1 MTLIC
6 VPIMVTEVDAAL
18 ADAAEAKRLGS
29 QIVEY
34 RIDQVFSGAGA
45 SPDEFQDS
53 EAGTTEEVAGGV
65 EERVGGVGGGGMAFE
80 VGEIERLVASSPLPC
95 IVTCRPTFEG
105 GFYDGD
111 DASRISLYEHLGNLS
126 DGGPRYVDVEWATF
140 SRSANIR
147 QKVKLGVDHPG
158 QMRGLETGLILSMH
172 DFERRPVDLTRRFL
186 AMQGEPA
193 AKVLKV
199 AFRARSLR
207 DNLELFDL
215 MRQSEKPV
223 IALGMGEFGMMSRVL
238 APKFGGFL
246 TFASLREASA
256 TAPGQP
262 TIEQL
267 MGEYRFGSIG
277 RATRVYGIVG
287 CPVGHSMSPLVHN
300 AGFQEV
306 GHDGV
311 YVPLPIV
318 GDENDGSKAGE
329 AGGQVGGGG
338 GGDVSFK
345 GTMLELI
352 DHEGLDFAGA
362 SVTLPHKGHL
372 VRLALEMIG
381 TRGWQVS
388 DAARAIGA
396 ANTLVIER
404 DEAGRCVGARVENTD
419 APAIVACVREALS
432 AGDGG
437 SVGGGGLLQ
446 GKRIA
451 VLGAGGVARGAAY
464 ALASAG
470 AHVVIYAREVAKAE
484 TIARELQGASDG
496 SGLKG
501 TIVGAAWDARHG
513 ASADVFINCTPLGM
527 KGGGGEGA
535 SPLDFETL
543 AKGGGDVSRA
553 VCFDTVYNPVR
564 TCFLFEAE
572 RVGARTIDGVSM
584 FVRQAA
590 MQFEMWTGKPAPI
603 ARFDALVRQRLQG

>member
-18 ADAAEAKRLGS
+18 ADAAEAKRLGA

-34 RIDQVFSGAGA
+34 RIDQLFSGESAALGTRLASGEGEVVADGDGA
-45 SPDEFQDS
+45 D
-53 EAGTTEEVAGGV
+53 
-65 EERVGGVGGGGMAFE
+65 GVGVGVGGMAFE

-126 DGGPRYVDVEWATF
+126 DGGPRYIDVEWATY

-262 TIEQL
+262 TIAEL
-267 MGEYRFGSIG
+267 VDLFRFGSIG

-287 CPVGHSMSPLVHN
+287 WPVGHSMSPLVHN
-300 AGFQEV
+300 AGFGEV

-318 GDENDGSKAGE
+318 GDENDDGE
-329 AGGQVGGGG
+329 VGEVGVDGGY
-338 GGDVSFK
+338 VSFK

-372 VRLALEMIG
+372 VRLGLEMSG
-381 TRGWQVS
+381 AHEMVQGGEKSEGRVWRLS

-396 ANTLVIER
+396 ANTLVVER
-404 DEAGRCVGARVENTD
+404 DGAGRFSGARVENTD
-419 APAIVACVREALS
+419 APAIVACVRDAY
-432 AGDGG
+432 GM
-437 SVGGGGLLQ
+437 VGGDSLE

-451 VLGAGGVARGAAY
+451 VLGAGGVARAAAY

-470 AHVVIYAREVAKAE
+470 GHVVIYAREVAKAE
-484 TIARELQGASDG
+484 AIARELQGATDG
-496 SGLKG
+496 GGLKG
-501 TIVGAAWDARHG
+501 SLTGASWDARHDMVV
-513 ASADVFINCTPLGM
+513 DVFINCTPLGM
-527 KGGGGEGA
+527 RGGKGEGA
-535 SPLDFETL
+535 SPLDFEVL
-543 AKGGGDVSRA
+543 AGCEGGGARA
-553 VCFDTVYNPVR
+553 VYFDTVYNPVR
-564 TCFLFEAE
+564 TPLLVGAE
-572 RVGARTIDGVSM
+572 RAGGRTIDGVSM

-590 MQFEMWTGKPAPI
+590 MQFEMWTGKPAPM
-603 ARFDALVRQRLQG
+603 ARFDALVRQRLRG